1 MTDSTAQRSGT
12 TPQASPEAGFS
23 LQIPERIADPFGV
36 YVHVPFCASRCGY
49 CDFNTYT
56 AGELGSSA
64 SPESWLDAI
73 RAEIREA
80 ASRMAEKNGR
90 PPSVETVFFGGGTPS
105 LVGSGMLNAVL
116 AEIRE
121 SFGLAPGAEVTTESN
136 PESVS
141 PEFFEELL
149 GGGFTRIS
157 LGMQST
163 SSRVLQILDRAH
175 TPGRALDAAR
185 EALDAGFGH
194 VSLDVIYGT
203 PGESDADLAKTL
215 DDALGTGIDHLS
227 AYSLI
232 VEDGTALARKVRRGE
247 IATPLDDVFA
257 RRYEMVAARMAEAGF
272 DWYEVSNWARGEAGQ
287 CRHNMGYWRDGDWWG
302 FGPGAHGHLGGQR
315 WWNVKHPARY
325 AAASGPGQ
333 LPIADGET
341 LDDVD
346 RHIEQVMLRMRL
358 AEGIPA
364 RMLTAAERE
373 RLVPWIERGLAV
385 LDDDTTSVEESV
397 EPRYRV
403 TDAGRLMADGIV
415 RDIIEF

>member
-12 TPQASPEAGFS
+12 TPHAEPQAGFS
-23 LQIPERIADPFGV
+23 LQIPEEIADPFGV
-36 YVHVPFCASRCGY
+36 YVHVPFCSTRCGY

-56 AGELGSSA
+56 AGELGTSA
-64 SPESWLDAI
+64 SPQSWLEAV

-80 ASRMAEKNGR
+80 ARRLTDTLGR
-90 PPSVETVFFGGGTPS
+90 PPSVDTVFFGGGTPS
-105 LVGSGMLNAVL
+105 LVGAEMLGAVL
-116 AEIRE
+116 KEIRDC
-121 SFGLAPGAEVTTESN
+121 FGLAPGAEVTTESN

-141 PEFFEELL
+141 PEFFDELL
-149 GGGFTRIS
+149 RAGFTRIS

-163 SSRVLQILDRAH
+163 ASRVLQILDRAH

-185 EALDAGFGH
+185 EATDAGFRH

-203 PGESDADLAKTL
+203 PGESDSDLAKTV

-257 RRYEMVAARMAEAGF
+257 RRYEMVASRMEAAGF

-302 FGPGAHGHLGGQR
+302 IGPGAHGHLGGQR
-315 WWNVKHPARY
+315 WWNLKHPARY
-325 AAASGPGQ
+325 AAASGPGR
-333 LPIADGET
+333 LPVADGET

-364 RMLTAAERE
+364 RMLSEPERA
-373 RLVPWIERGLAV
+373 RLAPWIDRGLAV
-385 LDDDTTSVEESV
+385 RDHGGSTAVDGGEQ
-397 EPRYRV
+397 RYRV

-415 RDIIEF
+415 RDIIDL